1 MFVERFFTVPALNE
15 AELTGI
21 GRVSQQIVL
30 VAPDFTPGGSDERH
44 EHGFDVFF
52 LSGLGGVSRHDVHCS
67 WHGGHV
73 TPNRCLLR
81 GTIVAKLAS
90 MRPYLIPV
98 VVGALAVSLAAQEP
112 AQEPTFRSSTR
123 IVPVVTTVTDEQGR
137 LVPMLEREEFAI
149 LDNGKPQDI
158 TFFQNDVQP
167 FTVVVMLDYSASMTA
182 NLDRLRAAA
191 EQFLLRMLP
200 ADKGQVG
207 AFSDKIQF
215 SGEFTN
221 DRDDLIFALRD
232 LQFGNPTRLY
242 DAISESIAMLRGVEG
257 RKVVLGFTDGD
268 DTASRVGMGD
278 VLDRARDEEVMIYA
292 IGLESEYFNG
302 QRMVRTRPDRGLRRL
317 AEETGGGYFELKK
330 TDELAPTFTRV
341 AQELHSQYTLGFTP
355 TTLDGKEHKLV
366 VRMKQP
372 GMAARARRTYIASP
386 ERLTESR

>member
-1 MFVERFFTVPALNE
+1 
-15 AELTGI
+15 
-21 GRVSQQIVL
+21 
-30 VAPDFTPGGSDERH
+30 
-44 EHGFDVFF
+44 
-52 LSGLGGVSRHDVHCS
+52 
-67 WHGGHV
+67 
-73 TPNRCLLR
+73 
-81 GTIVAKLAS
+81 

-191 EQFLLRMLP
+191 EQFILRLLP
-200 ADKGQVG
+200 QDKGQVG

-242 DAISESIAMLRGVEG
+242 DAINESIAMLRGVEG

-355 TTLDGKEHKLV
+355 ATLDGKEHKLL
-366 VRMKQP
+366 VRMNKP
-372 GMAARARRTYIASP
+372 GMTARARRTYIASP